1 MKRLSAIALTLA
13 LSAPGGAA
21 ADTPRQ
27 PRTPESAHDAL
38 RPEWAA
44 DVAPKARELA
54 REQAG
59 GDGGRSHHSVTAPE
73 PAPAPTATPVPT
85 AQPTSVPDLISRYW
99 PGNDAKAIRVAS
111 CETGGTFNPRAT
123 GKAAE
128 RGLMQIHPIHRDR
141 IRAAGFTWD
150 EMYQIDANL
159 RFAWLLFKER
169 GWGPW
174 TCARRLGYA

>member
-128 RGLMQIHPIHRDR
+128 RGIFQLHPVHRSWIEPRWGWDAMYTV
-141 IRAAGFTWD
+141 RANVEA
-150 EMYQIDANL
+150 
-159 RFAWLLFKER
+159 AWSLYSRE

-174 TCARRLGYA
+174 ACGGA